1 MTLLNGIRIWVYI
14 TLIVLTTIS
23 CGGGSSDT
31 IKKDEE
37 PDTDFKVTDPS
48 ALTAP
53 TAERDW
59 IQSTHLFTSEYPHA
73 SPIHNGYFLP
83 VGEYSAALH
92 KFTGRLKV
100 ESRFLFGDFNAEH
113 ITGDE
118 SFKQFPDVDL
128 TFVSDNG
135 YLIPINRVRQLS
147 STDNSFWGIILDPG
161 RVWSEVSDD
170 GWSRA
175 SFPFSLIS
183 ARRNQVHNGVA
194 TFLYN
199 ENEVSKLRMQ
209 VTQET
214 TLWFKKDIYAQLD
227 ISYEKRTL
235 DNEAVILA
243 SFEEE
248 LDKSVNIS
256 DWSMVNSNDV
266 SSFTSRFNSALSNRH
281 ISSAGIITADS
292 VFLQPCYTRYGD
304 YPYCRWMRNGAYSV
318 TKSLGASLVMMRLA
332 QLYGENIYELKV
344 SDYLSIESTHEGWQ
358 GVTFSHLL
366 NMASGIGNLGGIRN
380 SGDIFADENT
390 AKMENW
396 LVQSSE
402 SKKLSLSF
410 TYRNYDWGPGEV
422 FRYNSAMT
430 FVLAAALDSY
440 YRSTAGENQDLWQ
453 MMEQD
458 VFNVIG
464 IQHLPIL
471 KTDELEGA
479 GIAELFHGLY
489 LNIDDLA
496 KLVRL
501 LQNNGMYEQQQL
513 LSLNRVRESL
523 FKAQNLGVLSWWE
536 DNEYGRSRYLNGFWS
551 SPFGNHQG
559 CLVQI
564 PYMSGYGGNIVALL
578 PNGTSVFRFADAESY
593 SPAAMIAA
601 ATESYPVC
609 NQ

>member
-1 MTLLNGIRIWVYI
+1 MILLKGFRNWVFIGVI
-14 TLIVLTTIS
+14 TLATIS
-23 CGGGSSDT
+23 CGGGGSDT
-31 IKKDEE
+31 VKKHEE
-37 PDTDFKVTDPS
+37 PEIDIQITDPS

-53 TAERDW
+53 SVERDW
-59 IQSTHLFTSEYPHA
+59 LKSEHLFASQYPHT

-83 VGEYSAALH
+83 VGDYKTALH
-92 KFTGRLKV
+92 KFSGQLKV
-100 ESRFLFGDFNAEH
+100 NTRRLLGDFSAEH
-113 ITGDE
+113 IPGDE
-118 SFKQFPDVDL
+118 SFKQFPDVEL
-128 TFVSDNG
+128 TFVSENG
-135 YLIPINRVRQLS
+135 YLIPINRDRQLS
-147 STDNSFWGIILDPG
+147 NTDNSFWGIILDPG
-161 RVWSEVSDD
+161 RVWSESGDND
-170 GWSRA
+170 WSRA

-194 TFLYN
+194 TFLFN
-199 ENEVSKLRMQ
+199 ENEVSQLRIQ
-209 VTQET
+209 ITQET

-227 ISYEKRTL
+227 ITYVEQNFE
-235 DNEAVILA
+235 NEADILSA
-243 SFEEE
+243 FEVE
-248 LDKSVNIS
+248 LDKTVNIS
-256 DWSMVNSNDV
+256 DWNLVNTNDV
-266 SSFTSRFNSALSNRH
+266 SNFTEQFNSQLSNRH
-281 ISSAGIITADS
+281 ISSAGIITTDK

-332 QLYGENIYELKV
+332 QLYGEDIYELKV
-344 SDYLSIESTHEGWQ
+344 SDYLNIESTHEGWS
-358 GVTFSHLL
+358 GVTFGHLL
-366 NMASGIGNLGGIRN
+366 NMTSGIGNLGGIRN

-396 LVQSSE
+396 LVQASSNQ
-402 SKKLSLSF
+402 KLSLSF

-430 FVLAAALDSY
+430 FVLAAALDKY
-440 YRSTAGENQDLWQ
+440 YRTVSGEDQELWQ
-453 MMEQD
+453 MMERD
-458 VFNVIG
+458 VFNAVG

-471 KTDELEGA
+471 KTDEQDGV

-501 LQNNGMYEQQQL
+501 LQNDGLYKEQQL
-513 LSLNRVRESL
+513 LSFDRVRESL
-523 FKAQNLGVLSWWE
+523 FETQNQGLLSWWE

-578 PNGTSVFRFADAESY
+578 PNGTTVFRFADAESY
-593 SPAAMIAA
+593 SPAPMITAA
-601 ATESYPVC
+601 AESYPVC
-609 NQ
+609 N